1 MPLDKERKKN
11 IEKLLSKFKKDHD
24 IDEDSKIGFLSDNDS
39 IGVIRHLPTGLIGF
53 DVITNGGLIEGKPN
67 LIYGGENTGKST
79 MMLMVI
85 AYNQKRDPDYIAAI
99 CDNEKVFDR
108 AYAEYLGVDPE
119 RLIVGADFK
128 SAEEAYDFCNEMAGS
143 NLINFLVVDTIQAL
157 ASHGEMYTAKGASKS
172 TQDNT
177 MALIPRLLSQFL
189 RMYTSQTT
197 GNTTLVLLSQVRLD
211 LGSFMPSAKKT
222 GGKAIDHYNVLN
234 LKLAST
240 KPNSGSDSYGT
251 KWPWTISSE
260 KDCPPKS
267 FTLKM
272 KIDKAKMQGR
282 YDGNVLTMYFHQGQF
297 ERKLNVLAIAKS
309 LGLHDGKTLK
319 YKETV
324 QRLGT
329 EEALPFEET
338 VEEKEFKAKGF
349 KDMYSRVPEEAI
361 DWLESQLIDKYTEQV
376 SFHKEEI
383 EDEPSGEED

>member
-1 MPLDKERKKN
+1 MSLDVERKKN
-11 IEKLLSKFKKDHD
+11 IEKLLKKFKKDHA
-24 IDEDSKIGFLSDNDS
+24 IEEDSKIGFLSDNNT
-39 IGVIRHLPTGLIGF
+39 IGVIEHLPTDIIGM
-53 DVITNGGLIEGKPN
+53 DVLTNGGLIKGKPN

-79 MMLMVI
+79 MMLMII
-85 AYNQKRDPDYIAAI
+85 AANQKRDPDFIAAI

-108 AYAEYLGVDPE
+108 SYAEYLGVDPE

-128 SAEEAYDFCNEMAGS
+128 SAEQAYDFCNEIAES

-157 ASHGEMYTAKGASKS
+157 ASHGEMYTAKGASRS

-189 RMYTSQTT
+189 RMYTSQTR
-197 GNTTLVLLSQVRLD
+197 GDTTLVLLSQVRLD

-240 KPNSGSDSYGT
+240 KAHSGSEASGT
-251 KWPWTISSE
+251 KWPWTIGTE
-260 KDCPPKS
+260 KDAPPKS

-282 YDGNVLTMYFHQGQF
+282 YDGNVLTMYFHQGEF
-297 ERKLNVLAIAKS
+297 DRKLNVLAIAKS

-319 YKETV
+319 YQAV
-324 QRLGT
+324 NPD
-329 EEALPFEET
+329 EEMQELEL
-338 VEEKEFKAKGF
+338 KAKGF
-349 KDMYSRVPEEAI
+349 RDMYNRVPDEAI
-361 DWLESQLIDKYTEQV
+361 AWLEPQLIEKYTEQV
-376 SFHKEEI
+376 SFHKEEV
-383 EDEPSGEED
+383 EDEPSREEE

>member
-1 MPLDKERKKN
+1 MPLDVERKKS
-11 IEKLLSKFKKDHD
+11 IEKLLKKFKKDHS

-39 IGVIRHLPTGLIGF
+39 IGVIQHLPTDIIGM
-53 DVITNGGLIEGKPN
+53 DVLTNGGLIKGKPN

-79 MMLMVI
+79 MMLMII
-85 AYNQKRDPDYIAAI
+85 AANQKRNPDFIAAI

-128 SAEEAYDFCNEMAGS
+128 SAEQAYDFCNEMAGS

-197 GNTTLVLLSQVRLD
+197 GDTTLVLLSQVRLD

-240 KPNSGSDSYGT
+240 KPHSGSEASGT
-251 KWPWTISSE
+251 KWPWTIATE
-260 KDCPPKS
+260 KDAPPKS

-282 YDGNVLTMYFHQGQF
+282 YDGNVLTMYFHQGEF
-297 ERKLNVLAIAKS
+297 DRKLNVLAIAKS
-309 LGLHDGKTLK
+309 LGLHDGKTLRYQNK
-319 YKETV
+319 
-324 QRLGT
+324 
-329 EEALPFEET
+329 AT
-338 VEEKEFKAKGF
+338 VEAGEEGMLEFKAKGF
-349 KDMYSRVPEEAI
+349 RDMYNRVPEEVIA
-361 DWLESQLIDKYTEQV
+361 WLEPQLIDKYTEQV
-376 SFHKEEI
+376 SFHREEI
-383 EDEPSGEED
+383 EDELEGEES